1 MKRYLA
7 LPGALLLIAAF
18 IRAAVELA
26 WDATSIAMVG
36 AGAGVLAVAAVWNRR
51 EVLEWLRDPRGV
63 FAVATGISVAIFI
76 AVLVMLNIAVWYTP
90 WSIDLT
96 ASGRNQVSDETRRI
110 LARIDQP
117 VVLRQFGD
125 APDPRVEQLL
135 RSFERENPRIRV
147 EFADVARNRQQAISY
162 GVVRPATVVVIAAE
176 RFRKIE
182 EANEQALVTAILQV
196 TSDRQPLVCFVAGH
210 GERGLADTS
219 AAGLSILAAT
229 LEASNYRTDRISLL
243 EGDVPAGCGALV
255 IAGARQ
261 PFTGLEMDRLG
272 AYVDRS
278 GRLALLLE
286 PDPAPSF
293 ADWLRP
299 RGFAP
304 GPGVILDASGAG
316 SGVGLGPL
324 VPVAV
329 RYEDHP
335 ITREFGLATAYDT
348 ARPVEALDRP
358 DYGGRPTAIARTS
371 PKSFATSRS
380 GSILGFDPNRDIQGP
395 LTLAAATTIRTGRR
409 PDEETRIAVFG
420 DSDFISNGYARIQGN
435 RDLFLRTIAWLLGEQ
450 EATIV
455 DVDNRENRRIILT
468 ERTRNWM
475 YVINLVLLPL
485 IPLSAGVVVYLRS
498 R

>member
-1 MKRYLA
+1 V
-7 LPGALLLIAAF
+7 AA
-18 IRAAVELA
+18 
-26 WDATSIAMVG
+26 
-36 AGAGVLAVAAVWNRR
+36 AAVWNRR

-63 FAVATGISVAIFI
+63 FAVATGISVALFI
-76 AVLVMLNIAVWYTP
+76 AVVVMLNIAVWYTP
-90 WSIDLT
+90 WSVDMT

-110 LARIDQP
+110 LAQIDQP
-117 VVLRQFGD
+117 VILRQFGD

-147 EFADVARNRQQAISY
+147 EFADVARNREQAIRY
-162 GVVRPATVVVIAAE
+162 GVVRPATVVVLAAE

-182 EANEQALVTAILQV
+182 EANEQALITAILQV
-196 TSDRQPLVCFVAGH
+196 TSKQQQLVCFVAGH

-243 EGDVPAGCGALV
+243 EGDVPGECNAVV

-261 PFTGLEMDRLG
+261 PFTDAELERLSAWSDR
-272 AYVDRS
+272 A

-293 ADWLRP
+293 AEWLRP
-299 RGFAP
+299 RGFEP
-304 GPGVILDASGAG
+304 GPGMILDASGAG
-316 SGVGLGPL
+316 SGVGLGPR

-335 ITREFGLATAYDT
+335 ITRDFGLATAYDT
-348 ARPVEALDRP
+348 ARPVKVLEWAEH
-358 DYGGRPTAIARTS
+358 GGRPTALARTS

-380 GSILGFDPNRDIQGP
+380 GSILGFDPDHDVQGP
-395 LTLAAATTIRTGRR
+395 LTLAAATTIRAGRGA
-409 PDEETRIAVFG
+409 DEEVRLAVFG

-435 RDLFLRTIAWLLGEQ
+435 RDLFLRTLAWLLGEQ

-455 DVDNRENRRIILT
+455 AVDNRENRRIVLT

-475 YVINLVLLPL
+475 YVVNLALLPL
-485 IPLSAGVVVYLRS
+485 IPLASGVIVHLRS